1 MQACTV
7 FFPIYESYT
16 TNHLSASTLSA
27 LREWEKRENWQAE
40 NDNQTLGS
48 KSAITQHTTSTQ
60 TTTTSQDKNN
70 FTMAALEQQLCTNPT
85 PLLNFA
91 ATRDFTAENIIFLMS
106 VRDWKNKWNTHMHNH
121 DELFSLAHEIYL
133 NSVCE
138 KHAEFAINIEGV
150 IRTRLD
156 NIFSSHQNSTRHTQ
170 QQSNSVSNLGD
181 EVPLSPLKSP
191 LGANLST
198 SSLRKG
204 EVYEDGMGIDE
215 KVFDAAEKSIKYL
228 VLTNTWRKY
237 INELGK
243 GSARSSSEMS
253 S

>member
-1 MQACTV
+1 MQGCTV

-16 TNHLSASTLSA
+16 SNHLSASTLSA
-27 LREWEKRENWQAE
+27 LRDWEKSHKWQA
-40 NDNQTLGS
+40 DSDDRTLGS
-48 KSAITQHTTSTQ
+48 KSAITQDTTSTQ
-60 TTTTSQDKNN
+60 TTTASQDKKN
-70 FTMAALEQQLCTNPT
+70 FTMAALEHQLITNPT

-91 ATRDFTAENIIFLMS
+91 ATRDFTAENIIFLMN
-106 VRDWKNKWNTHMHNH
+106 VRDWKQKWSTNMHTP

-156 NIFSSHQNSTRHTQ
+156 NIFSSHPSSTTRTPH
-170 QQSNSVSNLGD
+170 QSNSLSNLGD

-191 LGANLST
+191 ATMST
-198 SSLRKG
+198 SSIRKG
-204 EVYEDGMGIDE
+204 EVYEDGTGIDD

-243 GSARSSSEMS
+243 GSPRSSSETLT
-253 S
+253 